1 MVASRRKDEA
11 ATRGTQPGLECRDRA
26 ASRAAE
32 LRNRATPYNHRME
45 KSQVAVSFADLTVGQ
60 FVERLS
66 SSEPVPGGGA
76 ASALAAA
83 LGASLVAMVA
93 GLSAGRPKY
102 AVYEETL
109 FRADATGKQLAAE
122 LLQIA
127 DKDAE
132 AYAGYAAALKLPRD
146 TDEQIEA
153 RQAAIRS
160 AARAASDAPCDCVR
174 ACLRLAE
181 VTEELAG
188 RSNVN
193 ASSDVLVAALLAE
206 AGARGAAEN
215 VRINLPSTGDE
226 EYSEEMSH
234 QLDEMLHDI
243 SALTSRTREMILSG
257 GPRDPEEE

>member
-1 MVASRRKDEA
+1 
-11 ATRGTQPGLECRDRA
+11 
-26 ASRAAE
+26 
-32 LRNRATPYNHRME
+32 ME
-45 KSQVAVSFADLTVGQ
+45 SKRQSVSFADLTVGQ

-66 SSEPVPGGGA
+66 SAEPVPGGGA

-102 AVYEETL
+102 AVYEDTL
-109 FRADATGKQLAAE
+109 SRADATGKQLAAE
-122 LLQIA
+122 LLEIA

-132 AYAGYAAALKLPRD
+132 AYAGYAAALKLPRE

-153 RQAAIRS
+153 RRAAVRS
-160 AARAASDAPCDCVR
+160 AARMASDAPWDCVR

-181 VTEELAG
+181 VAEALAG

-226 EYSEEMSH
+226 EYSEAMTR

-243 SALTSRTREMILSG
+243 SALASQTREIVLSG
-257 GPRDPEEE
+257 GPRDPETETEAETEAEAEAE

>member
-1 MVASRRKDEA
+1 
-11 ATRGTQPGLECRDRA
+11 
-26 ASRAAE
+26 
-32 LRNRATPYNHRME
+32 ME
-45 KSQVAVSFADLTVGQ
+45 KPQKSVSFADLTVGQ

-66 SSEPVPGGGA
+66 SAEPVPGGGA

-83 LGASLVAMVA
+83 LGAALISMVA
-93 GLSAGRPKY
+93 GLSMGRSKY
-102 AVYEETL
+102 AAYEATL
-109 FRADATGKQLAAE
+109 ARADATGKKLAAE
-122 LLQIA
+122 LLA
-127 DKDAE
+127 LSDRDAE

-146 TDEQIEA
+146 TEEQREA
-153 RQAAIRS
+153 RRAAIRA
-160 AARAASDAPCDCVR
+160 AARVASDAPWDCVR

-181 VTEELAG
+181 IAEALAG

-226 EYSEEMSH
+226 EYSEAMSR

-243 SALTSRTREMILSG
+243 SALASRTREIVLSG
-257 GPRDPEEE
+257 GPQDPEAEAE

>member
-1 MVASRRKDEA
+1 
-11 ATRGTQPGLECRDRA
+11 
-26 ASRAAE
+26 
-32 LRNRATPYNHRME
+32 
-45 KSQVAVSFADLTVGQ
+45 
-60 FVERLS
+60 
-66 SSEPVPGGGA
+66 
-76 ASALAAA
+76 
-83 LGASLVAMVA
+83 
-93 GLSAGRPKY
+93 
-102 AVYEETL
+102 
-109 FRADATGKQLAAE
+109 
-122 LLQIA
+122 
-127 DKDAE
+127 
-132 AYAGYAAALKLPRD
+132 
-146 TDEQIEA
+146 
-153 RQAAIRS
+153 
-160 AARAASDAPCDCVR
+160 VR

>member
-1 MVASRRKDEA
+1 MEPKRK
-11 ATRGTQPGLECRDRA
+11 
-26 ASRAAE
+26 S
-32 LRNRATPYNHRME
+32 
-45 KSQVAVSFADLTVGQ
+45 VSFADLTVGQ

-66 SSEPVPGGGA
+66 SAEPVPGGGA

-102 AVYEETL
+102 AVYEDTL
-109 FRADATGKQLAAE
+109 SRADATGKQLAAE
-122 LLQIA
+122 LLEIA

-132 AYAGYAAALKLPRD
+132 AYAGYAAALKMPRE

-153 RQAAIRS
+153 RRAAVRW
-160 AARAASDAPCDCVR
+160 AARMASDAPWDCVR

-181 VTEELAG
+181 VAEALAG

-226 EYSEEMSH
+226 EYSEALSR

-243 SALTSRTREMILSG
+243 SALASRTREIVLSG
-257 GPRDPEEE
+257 GPRDPETEAEAE

>member
-1 MVASRRKDEA
+1 
-11 ATRGTQPGLECRDRA
+11 
-26 ASRAAE
+26 
-32 LRNRATPYNHRME
+32 ME
-45 KSQVAVSFADLTVGQ
+45 SKRQSVSFADLTVGQ

-66 SSEPVPGGGA
+66 SAEPVPGGGA

-102 AVYEETL
+102 AVYEDTL
-109 FRADATGKQLAAE
+109 SRADAAGTELAAE

-132 AYAGYAAALKLPRD
+132 AYVGYAAALKLPRE
-146 TDEQIEA
+146 TDLQIEA
-153 RQAAIRS
+153 RRAAIRS
-160 AARAASDAPCDCVR
+160 AARLASDAPWDCVR

-181 VTEELAG
+181 VAEALAG

-226 EYSEEMSH
+226 EYSEALSR

-243 SALTSRTREMILSG
+243 SALASRTREIVLSG
-257 GPRDPEEE
+257 GPRDPETETEPEAEAETEPEPEAE